1 MRLTS
6 GQILA
11 EYLVKAG
18 VPYVVGIPGH
28 GIWALLDAFADYRHR
43 IEVIQVMH
51 EQSAVHLADGYYR
64 ASGRPLMAFASIGP
78 GPSNMVV
85 GMATAFVDSTAV
97 LLVTGGPHTY
107 LKGHSVLQELDRNQ
121 WGDFPRVMEGVAKR
135 HWEVTRVEQLPSVL
149 HRAFNA
155 MLSGRPGPVH
165 VEIAQDVQA
174 DAADVEVP
182 DPATRVPQGRPR
194 PDPALTERAARLLVE
209 AERPVIVA
217 GGGAITAEASPEVVA
232 LAEHLGAP
240 VVTTWMGKGVI
251 PEDHDL
257 CGWSVGSTASTS
269 GNALARSA
277 DVLLSIGCRFT
288 DWSACSYRKGE
299 AFSIPPTKLI
309 QVDVDPTEI
318 GKNYPAEIALV
329 ADAKAALGD
338 LLQAVRDAT
347 PVRSYREGA
356 YFGEVQRL
364 KREWLR
370 LQGELRDSDAVP
382 MTQGRVVKELRAVLD
397 RGAIVTSGAGV
408 VQAVVRQDFPVYE
421 PRTHITS
428 GGYSTMGFSLPAAI
442 GAKLARP
449 DRQVAAICGDGDFL
463 QTMQEMAVAAMLDL
477 PVLTVV
483 LNNCGWISIKDGQL
497 ANFGRSIAVDFL
509 RRDGSPYTPDYAEA
523 ARSFGLYAER
533 VRTPEEV
540 GPAVR
545 RALATGGPAL
555 IEALVA
561 REGPTSGTAK
571 TGWWDVP
578 IPDYHVERRRAYLV
592 ERAEEQMG

>member
-11 EYLVKAG
+11 HYLVKAG
-18 VPYVVGIPGH
+18 VPYVAGIPGH
-28 GIWALLDAFADYRHR
+28 GIWATLDAFADVQDK
-43 IEVIQVMH
+43 IQVIQVMH

-64 ASGRPLMAFASIGP
+64 ACGRPLMAFASIGP

-107 LKGHSVLQELDRNQ
+107 MKGHSVLQELDRNQ
-121 WGDFPRVMEGVAKR
+121 WGDFPRVMEGVTKR

-174 DAADVEVP
+174 DAADVEIP
-182 DPATRVPQGRPR
+182 DPVTRIPQGRSH
-194 PDPALTERAARLLVE
+194 PDPLLVERAARLLVG
-209 AERPVIVA
+209 AKRPAIVV
-217 GGGAITAEASPEVVA
+217 GGGAITAEASSELVA

-240 VVTTWMGKGVI
+240 VVTTWMGKGAI
-251 PEDHDL
+251 PEDHEL

-269 GNALARSA
+269 GNALAATA
-277 DVLLSIGCRFT
+277 DVLLSVGCRFT

-299 AFSIPPTKLI
+299 AFSIPPARLI
-309 QVDVDPTEI
+309 QIDVDDAEI

-329 ADAKAALGD
+329 ADAKAALAD
-338 LLQAVRDAT
+338 LLEATREAT
-347 PVRSYREGA
+347 PARAYRESA
-356 YFGEVQRL
+356 YFADIQRL
-364 KREWLR
+364 KGDWLR
-370 LQGELRDSDAVP
+370 LQGELRDSSAVP
-382 MTQGRVVKELRAVLD
+382 LTQGRVMKELRAALD

-449 DRQVAAICGDGDFL
+449 DRSVVAICGDGDFL

-477 PVLTVV
+477 PVITVV
-483 LNNCGWISIKDGQL
+483 LNNCGWGSIKGGQL
-497 ANFGRSIAVDFL
+497 ANFGRTLAVDFL
-509 RRDGSPYTPDYAEA
+509 RRDGSPYTPSFAEA
-523 ARSFGLYAER
+523 ARSFGLQGER
-533 VRTPEEV
+533 VHAPDEV

-545 RALATGGPAL
+545 RALAFGGPAL
-555 IEALVA
+555 VEVMVA
-561 REGPTSGTAK
+561 REGPESGTAK

-578 IPDYHVERRRAYLV
+578 IPVYHEERRRAYLA